1 MHTTHTHTHWSVSQS
16 LNSCLEL
23 SHSGDH
29 HCSHPLPLHSPL
41 LPFSDLLPSS
51 PRSSFPL
58 LSSFYLSFTGAGLDE
73 TNTHTDTHNSCLSQ
87 ALLSSNPPTFASS
100 SRVVGCIHVS
110 LRPPRIP
117 ALCRDGS
124 GGTAHQSDMHVP
136 ASISRLSLPRPQTPV
151 PPASLHPHGWTHPP
165 TPSTTTS
172 SSLPRPPT
180 LAPAAPTGLKCR
192 AWAWVSG
199 SESGPGAEWSRHCPR
214 WWCGPGPGGAPAAR
228 GAPITRWS
236 QR

>member
-58 LSSFYLSFTGAGLDE
+58 LSSLYLSFTGAGLDE
-73 TNTHTDTHNSCLSQ
+73 ANAHIGTHNSCLSQ

-100 SRVVGCIHVS
+100 FRVVGYIHASV
-110 LRPPRIP
+110 RPPRIP
-117 ALCRDGS
+117 AMCRGGS
-124 GGTAHQSDMHVP
+124 GQRRHGTPIRHACASLRIETEPPPPPNPCSSCQS
-136 ASISRLSLPRPQTPV
+136 APQWMDPSSTPTHHHHPP
-151 PPASLHPHGWTHPP
+151 PPAPHSLALQP
-165 TPSTTTS
+165 
-172 SSLPRPPT
+172 
-180 LAPAAPTGLKCR
+180 
-192 AWAWVSG
+192 
-199 SESGPGAEWSRHCPR
+199 
-214 WWCGPGPGGAPAAR
+214 
-228 GAPITRWS
+228 
-236 QR
+236 